1 MSQPLLSIARLERR
15 QVDGRLEVLTFDAG
29 VTLLLGPPNTGK
41 TKWLQTLDFLLGDA
55 GDNPYGEADETSLAD
70 KYESAAVD
78 IIVGEER
85 FRVERRWR
93 EPGAKTKIFV
103 DDKGLN
109 PKEFQQWLL
118 EKLEI
123 PLLHYPRGN
132 PLSGQTWPE
141 LSFRTL
147 LRHIYRQQRFWGSLV
162 DQQTDAEFHAS
173 LLQFLGLAEHVYT
186 DELGELVTLKLDAER
201 LRARRDQ
208 YGLTLGEL
216 ARDLVSSEDLT
227 VDAND
232 ATVAAA
238 KASLQVHVDELRAHR
253 IDLLNRAQEQALTSE
268 QQSRVA
274 VLGEERSRLA
284 VGVEELARKKASLA
298 ERAQDI
304 GTYHAD
310 LSEEIERLTRAE
322 DAGSV
327 FADLKI
333 TNCPACDQSVAHL
346 SQSRNDCFL
355 CHQHLPSTPNIA
367 GLGAVRLRFEKERIE
382 GERREAVEL
391 SAAIALDLEATDR
404 EIASRNGRIREI
416 ENMLI
421 PARAAVGALAQSAIS
436 DIDVALGQASERERQ
451 LDRVAAAL
459 QLETNLTEQ
468 IAALEKRI
476 VPLQESVDRS
486 GQTVDFDAASS
497 ALEDGMN
504 AYLDALNRLQPKTW
518 RHNPV
523 RVDLTRRSA
532 SFRVGSKRWSSALG
546 GTDSLYYLMAY
557 HYGLLTLSA
566 KSGCHYPGLAII
578 DLPGEFLGEAVE
590 DKENFIVQP
599 FVDLLA
605 QSEYAGAQLIITG
618 ASFTG
623 LGGVHVEQLRHV
635 YVA

>member
-1 MSQPLLSIARLERR
+1 
-15 QVDGRLEVLTFDAG
+15 
-29 VTLLLGPPNTGK
+29 
-41 TKWLQTLDFLLGDA
+41 
-55 GDNPYGEADETSLAD
+55 
-70 KYESAAVD
+70 
-78 IIVGEER
+78 
-85 FRVERRWR
+85 
-93 EPGAKTKIFV
+93 
-103 DDKGLN
+103 
-109 PKEFQQWLL
+109 
-118 EKLEI
+118 
-123 PLLHYPRGN
+123 
-132 PLSGQTWPE
+132 
-141 LSFRTL
+141 
-147 LRHIYRQQRFWGSLV
+147 
-162 DQQTDAEFHAS
+162 
-173 LLQFLGLAEHVYT
+173 
-186 DELGELVTLKLDAER
+186 
-201 LRARRDQ
+201 
-208 YGLTLGEL
+208 
-216 ARDLVSSEDLT
+216 
-227 VDAND
+227 
-232 ATVAAA
+232 
-238 KASLQVHVDELRAHR
+238 
-253 IDLLNRAQEQALTSE
+253 
-268 QQSRVA
+268 
-274 VLGEERSRLA
+274 
-284 VGVEELARKKASLA
+284 
-298 ERAQDI
+298 
-304 GTYHAD
+304 
-310 LSEEIERLTRAE
+310 
-322 DAGSV
+322 
-327 FADLKI
+327 
-333 TNCPACDQSVAHL
+333 
-346 SQSRNDCFL
+346 
-355 CHQHLPSTPNIA
+355 
-367 GLGAVRLRFEKERIE
+367 LRFEKERIE